1 MMLFHGIST
10 QASLTAIEFSYL
22 CPAIINQI
30 DGRNCII
37 HAASEKAETTPKTY
51 SLQVGEFYGRFSI

>member
-1 MMLFHGIST
+1 MMLFHGISI
-10 QASLTAIEFSYL
+10 QASLTATEFSYL

-37 HAASEKAETTPKTY
+37 HATSEKAETVPKTY
-51 SLQVGEFYGRFSI
+51 SLQVGEFDGEI